1 MANKRSLKKQI
12 HYICGDV
19 AGEALMAKLIVPGVD
34 KEAMNEVI
42 IKVADLQTTGLA
54 RVNISFDKS
63 PKDFDNIS
71 AYRKARAA
79 YYKQAYKKLSEAFNN
94 QLLAIVKDMNAANAK
109 K

>member
-19 AGEALMAKLIVPGVD
+19 AGEALMAKIIIPGVD
-34 KEAMNEVI
+34 KEAMTDVI
-42 IKVADLQTTGLA
+42 IKVADLQSTGLA

-71 AYRKARAA
+71 AYRKAKTA
-79 YYKQAYKKLSEAFNN
+79 YFKQAYRKLSEAFNN
-94 QLLAIVKDMNAANAK
+94 QLLEIVKEMNAANAK